1 MVDENISR
9 NIKKVKNLSYIRVD
23 GQTYT
28 GSDVADF
35 NEMVDNNAVR
45 YGIMVLLTD
54 GTLHYHYNT
63 SFIVGYKNQN
73 SLIPNEK

>member
-1 MVDENISR
+1 MINENISR

-23 GQTYT
+23 NQTYT

-35 NEMVDNNAVR
+35 DEMIDKNSVR

-63 SFIVGYKNQN
+63 SFIVGYKNQTTI
-73 SLIPNEK
+73 IPNEE